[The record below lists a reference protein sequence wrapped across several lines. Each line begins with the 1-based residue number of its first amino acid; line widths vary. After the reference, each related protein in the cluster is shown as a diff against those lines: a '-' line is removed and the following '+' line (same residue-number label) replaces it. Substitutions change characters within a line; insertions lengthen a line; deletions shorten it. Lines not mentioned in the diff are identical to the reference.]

1 MDGYVLPRKIS
12 GGPLGTVDMTDGN
25 DAPNVKIIPPLVYLA
40 GIVIVFWQ
48 RTMVVTGVNRKRG
61 TAAFK

>member
-12 GGPLGTVDMTDGN
+12 GGPLGAADMTDGN

-40 GIVIVFWQ
+40 GIAVLRHADCWTQ
-48 RTMVVTGVNRKRG
+48 KTSASLG
-61 TAAFK
+61 T